1 MDLIQLN
8 YSLDLLLIEKILT
21 AVLGFIVL
29 IQVYYFLV
37 VFSRLAF
44 FKVKITS
51 TQQPGVSIIVCARNE
66 IKNLRLHLEN
76 LLNQT
81 YPIFQ
86 VIVVNDCSWDETEL
100 YLDVLQQHY
109 PNLKVV
115 TIKEQERYQHG
126 KKFALSLGIKAAQY
140 EHLLMTDAD
149 CIPDSDNWIAEM
161 MRAYTD
167 GKEIVLGYGGYMKE
181 STIINKWIRFE
192 TAFNAM
198 QFLSYGLGGNAYMGV
213 GRNLS
218 YKRGLF
224 FQNKGFA
231 SHQHLLSG
239 DDDLFINENA
249 TKKNVAICIAADA
262 ITLSKPKQ
270 SWGEWFKQ
278 KKRHLSTTKYYKTRH
293 KFSLG
298 LFHFSQSMFY
308 ILSILLLVFQIQL
321 PIVAGFVTIRFL
333 IMLLIVH
340 GCFKRLNEKNL
351 TLLSPFFEIV
361 MVIAYPFV
369 SLSSRF
375 YRDKTW
381 K

>member
-8 YSLDLLLIEKILT
+8 YSLDLLLIENILT
-21 AVLGFIVL
+21 YFLGFVVL
-29 IQVYYFLV
+29 IQLYYFLI

-44 FKVKITS
+44 FKAKNTS

-76 LLNQT
+76 LLNQS
-81 YPIFQ
+81 YPTFQ

-100 YLDVLQQHY
+100 YLEVLQQHY

-149 CIPDSDNWIAEM
+149 CLPASENWIAEM
-161 MRAYTD
+161 VSSYTEN
-167 GKEIVLGYGGYMKE
+167 KEIVLGYGGYMKE
-181 STIINKWIRFE
+181 PSFLNKWIRFE

-198 QFLSYGLGGNAYMGV
+198 QYLSYGLSGNAYMGV

-218 YKRGLF
+218 YKKQLF

-249 TKKNVAICIAADA
+249 TKKNVSICISPDA

-270 SWGEWFKQ
+270 TWGEWFKQ
-278 KKRHLSTTKYYKTRH
+278 KKRHLSTSKYYKTRH

-298 LFHFSQSMFY
+298 LFHFSQSMFW
-308 ILSILLLVFQIQL
+308 ILSIALLVFQIQL
-321 PIVAGFVTIRFL
+321 PIVASLIALRFVVT
-333 IMLLIVH
+333 LLITH
-340 GCFKRLNEKNL
+340 GSFKRIKEKDL
-351 TLLSPFFEIV
+351 TLLSPFFEII
-361 MVIAYPFV
+361 MVIVYPFV

-375 YRDKTW
+375 YRDRTW

>member
-1 MDLIQLN
+1 MDLLQLN
-8 YSLDLLLIEKILT
+8 YSLDLILIENTLT
-21 AVLGFIVL
+21 YFLGFVVL
-29 IQVYYFLV
+29 IQLYYFLI

-44 FKVKITS
+44 FKAKNT
-51 TQQPGVSIIVCARNE
+51 TAQQPGVSIIVCARNE

-76 LLNQT
+76 LLNQS
-81 YPIFQ
+81 YPTFQ

-100 YLDVLQQHY
+100 YLEVLEQHY

-126 KKFALSLGIKAAQY
+126 KKFALSLGIKASQY

-149 CIPDSDNWIAEM
+149 CLPASENWIAEM
-161 MRAYTD
+161 VRSYTEN
-167 GKEIVLGYGGYMKE
+167 KEIVLGYGGYMKE
-181 STIINKWIRFE
+181 PSFLNKWIRFE

-198 QFLSYGLGGNAYMGV
+198 QYLSYGLSGNAYMGV

-218 YKRGLF
+218 YKKHLF

-249 TKKNVAICIAADA
+249 TKKNVSICISPDA

-270 SWGEWFKQ
+270 TWGEWFKQ
-278 KKRHLSTTKYYKTRH
+278 KKRHLSTSKYYKTRH

-298 LFHFSQSMFY
+298 LFHFSQSLFWM
-308 ILSILLLVFQIQL
+308 LSIALLVFQIQL
-321 PIVAGFVTIRFL
+321 PIVASLVALRFVVMIL
-333 IMLLIVH
+333 ITH
-340 GCFKRLNEKNL
+340 GCFKRIKEKDL
-351 TLLSPFFEIV
+351 TLLSPFFEMI
-361 MVIAYPFV
+361 MVIIYPFV
-369 SLSSRF
+369 TLSSRF
-375 YRDKTW
+375 YRDRTW
-381 K
+381 R

>member
-321 PIVAGFVTIRFL
+321 PIVAGFVTLRFL

>member
-1 MDLIQLN
+1 MDLIPLN
-8 YSLDLLLIEKILT
+8 YTFDLKLIQYILT
-21 AVLGFIVL
+21 GFLGFIVL
-29 IQVYYFLV
+29 IQLYYFLV
-37 VFSRLAF
+37 VYSRLCF
-44 FKVKITS
+44 YKVKNTS
-51 TQQPGVSIIVCARNE
+51 THQPGISVIVCARNE
-66 IKNLRLHLEN
+66 IKNLREHLEN

-81 YPIFQ
+81 YPNFQ

-100 YLDVLQQHY
+100 YLEVLQQHY
-109 PNLKVV
+109 SNLKVV

-149 CIPDSDNWIAEM
+149 CIPTSDNWIAEM
-161 MRAYTD
+161 SSAYTD
-167 GKEIVLGYGGYMKE
+167 GKAIVLGYGGYMKE
-181 STIINKWIRFE
+181 GSFINKWIRFE

-218 YKRGLF
+218 YKKELF

-249 TKKNVAICIAADA
+249 TKKNVAVCISSDA
-262 ITLSKPKQ
+262 ITLSKPKKN
-270 SWGEWFKQ
+270 WGEWFKQ
-278 KKRHLSTTKYYKTRH
+278 KKRHLSTSKYYKTRH

-298 LFHFSQSMFY
+298 LFHFSQSMFW
-308 ILSILLLVFQIQL
+308 IISIALLCLQVKV
-321 PIVAGFVTIRFL
+321 PVVAGIIALRFL
-333 IMLLIVH
+333 VMLLIMH
-340 GCFKRLNEKNL
+340 GCFKRLNEKDL
-351 TLLSPFFEIV
+351 TLWSPLFEII
-361 MVIAYPFV
+361 MVIVYPIV
-369 SLSSRF
+369 SLASRF
-375 YRDKTW
+375 YRDQTW